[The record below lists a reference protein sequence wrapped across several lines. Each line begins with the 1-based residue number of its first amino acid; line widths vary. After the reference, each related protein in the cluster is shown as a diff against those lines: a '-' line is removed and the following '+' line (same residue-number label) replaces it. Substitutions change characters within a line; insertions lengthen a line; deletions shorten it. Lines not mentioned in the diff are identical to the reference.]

1 MSNEEGLKLDVP
13 RLELDTRELTL
24 DNYDIKLNKVCF
36 MQGESI
42 GKINRV
48 IYILSTV
55 KLLEEVEEHGYVS
68 NYLTSCINLLDEVKV
83 IEGIE

>member
-1 MSNEEGLKLDVP
+1 MGNEEGLKIDFV
-13 RLELDTRELTL
+13 DLTL
-24 DNYDIKLNKVCF
+24 DDYEIKLNKVCF

-55 KLLEEVEEHGYVS
+55 KLLEELEEHGYVS

>member
-24 DNYDIKLNKVCF
+24 DKFDLKLNKVCF

-42 GKINRV
+42 AKINKV
-48 IYILSTV
+48 IHILGTV
-55 KLLEEVEEHGYVS
+55 NLLEEVEEHGYIG
-68 NYLTSCINLLDEVKV
+68 NYLMNCIDLLNEVKE
-83 IEGIE
+83 IEGID

>member
-1 MSNEEGLKLDVP
+1 MGNEGELKVDFT
-13 RLELDTRELTL
+13 DLTL
-24 DNYDIKLNKVCF
+24 DDYDIKLNKVCF

-42 GKINRV
+42 GKLNRV

-55 KLLEEVEEHGYVS
+55 KLLEEVEEHGYIS
-68 NYLTSCINLLDEVKV
+68 NYLNSCINLLDEVKA